1 MGGDAEIEEGSL
13 ASLGMNGGELV
24 EGDLTGRDP
33 LYCAP
38 AEMRWRSGRNDKFS
52 PKSVPKG
59 PTHRDGVWG
68 HPRNRIEKRK
78 TKSEIRQ
85 SPDSAAS
92 SRSPIRLYVGKS
104 GGEPTHS
111 IRRGRRERQCDTLL
125 SAREMEIACL

>member
-68 HPRNRIEKRK
+68 TREIES
-78 TKSEIRQ
+78 KSERRKVKFGRARILQRLVDLP
-85 SPDSAAS
+85 SAFMWVKAAAS
-92 SRSPIRLYVGKS
+92 RRTPYDAGGGSGSVIRF
-104 GGEPTHS
+104 
-111 IRRGRRERQCDTLL
+111 
-125 SAREMEIACL
+125 